1 MGSGSGDVCAP
12 ARFWRALDPSEQLSG
27 WGCCESVA
35 CSWVLVMGSDAAL
48 PGLPCSLFGDSG
60 NRADKMEE
68 NASFLASFP
77 ISSLQ
82 VRWLR
87 RWQPPRGSGCAAGNG
102 PSPWG
107 RTIPR
112 PLLCFLPSAPGYFE
126 VQGLSLLVGPPG
138 PLLSLLFITGGH
150 KRAAR
155 MPYPNGTAGF
165 PGLGSLSARGA
176 GARPM
181 HAVAFQHF
189 PCGISGC
196 RGGTEMF
203 AHVCMSLCACCW
215 AWRAPRSRVCGVTH
229 TEHPGEAPAPSQNGF

>member
-112 PLLCFLPSAPGYFE
+112 PLLCLLPSAPGYFA

-138 PLLSLLFITGGH
+138 APPVIAVH
-150 KRAAR
+150 
-155 MPYPNGTAGF
+155 Y
-165 PGLGSLSARGA
+165 RGA
-176 GARPM
+176 QTSSSD
-181 HAVAFQHF
+181 AVPKRHRRVSRLGQ
-189 PCGISGC
+189 P
-196 RGGTEMF
+196 
-203 AHVCMSLCACCW
+203 LCTWGRSPSHACC
-215 AWRAPRSRVCGVTH
+215 CF
-229 TEHPGEAPAPSQNGF
+229 PAFPMWDFGLQRRD